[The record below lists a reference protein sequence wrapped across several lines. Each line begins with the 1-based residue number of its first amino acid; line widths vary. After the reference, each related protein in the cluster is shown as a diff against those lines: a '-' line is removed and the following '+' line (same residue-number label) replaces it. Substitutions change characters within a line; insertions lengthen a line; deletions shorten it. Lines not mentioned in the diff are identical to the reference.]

1 MNVLVI
7 NSGSSSIKYQLLDM
21 ASGSVLASGLVERIG
36 EATGRVRHK
45 NAPGT
50 DRESETTRE
59 LPIADHKAGMRLAV
73 DMLTAPG
80 AGVVKDTSD
89 IDAVGHRVVQ
99 GAAYFSAPTLVDDSV
114 IGKIREV
121 APLAP
126 LHNPGHIVG
135 IEESRKLFPGIP
147 QVVVFDTAFHQTMP
161 PEAYVYALP
170 YEYYSE
176 LKVRRYGFH
185 GTSHRFVAKE
195 TAKLLG
201 RPLDECN
208 IITLHLGNG
217 CSMAAVRGGKC
228 VDTSMGLTPLAGL
241 MMGTRCGDIDPAI
254 LPYLA
259 SQKGLSIQE
268 MDQVMNKQ
276 SGLKGVC
283 GCNDMRDVH
292 ASREK
297 GDPRAQLAFDI
308 FCYRIRHYIGAYHA
322 VLGRVDALAFT
333 AGIGENDE
341 HVRAKCCEGLEPM
354 GIAMDAQA
362 NARRAKG
369 ARDLSAPG
377 SRVKVLVVPTNE
389 ELEIATQVMEV
400 IKGRE

>member
-21 ASGSVLASGLVERIG
+21 ANGSVLATGLVERIG
-36 EATGRVRHK
+36 EGTGRIKHK
-45 NAPGT
+45 NAPDSAHET
-50 DRESETTRE
+50 ESVRE
-59 LPIADHKAGMRLAV
+59 LPIPDHKTGMQLAAEL
-73 DMLTAPG
+73 LTEPG
-80 AGVVKDTSD
+80 KGVVKDTSD
-89 IDAVGHRVVQ
+89 IDAVGHRIVH
-99 GAAYFSAPTLVDDSV
+99 GGEYFSEPALVDDSV
-114 IGKIREV
+114 VEKIREV
-121 APLAP
+121 SPLAP

-161 PEAYVYALP
+161 SEAYIYALP

-201 RPLDECN
+201 KPLSECN

-254 LPYLA
+254 LAYLA
-259 SQKGLSIQE
+259 SQKGLSV
-268 MDQVMNKQ
+268 MDLDQVMNKQ

-283 GCNDMRDVH
+283 GSNDMRDVH
-292 ASREK
+292 AMREK
-297 GDPRAQLAFDI
+297 GDARAQLAFDM
-308 FCYRIRHYIGAYHA
+308 FCYRIKHYIGAYYA

-341 HVRAKCCEGLEPM
+341 HVRAKCCEGLEPL
-354 GIAMDAQA
+354 GIAIDSAV
-362 NARRAKG
+362 NLKRAKG
-369 ARDLSAPG
+369 ARDLTKSG
-377 SRVKVLVVPTNE
+377 GRVKVFVVPTNE
-389 ELEIATQVMEV
+389 ELEIATQVMDV
-400 IKGRE
+400 IKAG

>member
-21 ASGSVLASGLVERIG
+21 ANGSVLATGLVERIG
-36 EATGRVRHK
+36 EGTGKIKHK
-45 NAPGT
+45 NAPDSAHET
-50 DRESETTRE
+50 ESVRE
-59 LPIADHKAGMRLAV
+59 LPIPDHKAGMQLAAEL
-73 DMLTAPG
+73 LTEPG
-80 AGVVKDTSD
+80 KGVVKDTSD
-89 IDAVGHRVVQ
+89 IDAVGHRIVH
-99 GAAYFSAPTLVDDSV
+99 GGEYFSEPALVDDSV
-114 IGKIREV
+114 VEKIREV
-121 APLAP
+121 SPLAP

-161 PEAYVYALP
+161 SEAYIYALP

-201 RPLDECN
+201 KPLSECN

-254 LPYLA
+254 LAYLA
-259 SQKGLSIQE
+259 SQKGLSIQD

-283 GCNDMRDVH
+283 GSNDMRDVH
-292 ASREK
+292 AMREK
-297 GDPRAQLAFDI
+297 GDARAQLAFDM
-308 FCYRIRHYIGAYHA
+308 FCYRIKHYIGAYYA

-341 HVRAKCCEGLEPM
+341 HVRAKCCEGLEPL
-354 GIAMDAQA
+354 GIAIDSAV
-362 NARRAKG
+362 NLKRAKG
-369 ARDLSAPG
+369 ARDLSQSG
-377 SRVKVLVVPTNE
+377 GRVKVFVVPTNE
-389 ELEIATQVMEV
+389 ELEIATQVMDV
-400 IKGRE
+400 IKAG

>member
-1 MNVLVI
+1 MNILVI

-21 ASGSVLASGLVERIG
+21 ASGSVLATGLVERIG
-36 EATGRVRHK
+36 EALGKIRHK
-45 NAPGT
+45 NEPDGP
-50 DRESETTRE
+50 RETEITRE
-59 LPIADHKAGMRLAV
+59 LPIKDHKAGMRLAV
-73 DMLTAPG
+73 DMLTATDTG
-80 AGVVKDTSD
+80 AIRDTSG

-114 IGKIREV
+114 IEKIREV

-185 GTSHRFVAKE
+185 GTSHSFVAKE
-195 TAKLLG
+195 AAKILG
-201 RPLDECN
+201 KPLAECN
-208 IITLHLGNG
+208 SITLHLGNG

-228 VDTSMGLTPLAGL
+228 VDTSMGMTPLAGL

-259 SQKGLSIQE
+259 KQKGLSIQE

-276 SGLKGVC
+276 SGLKGMC

-292 ASREK
+292 AAREK
-297 GDPRAQLAFDI
+297 GDPRAQLAFDM
-308 FCYRIRHYIGAYHA
+308 FCYRIRHYIGAYYA
-322 VLGRVDALAFT
+322 VLGRVDALVFT

-341 HVRAKCCEGLEPM
+341 HVRARCCQDLESL
-354 GIAMDAQA
+354 GIELDAQA
-362 NARRAKG
+362 NAKRAKG

-377 SRVKVLVVPTNE
+377 GRVRVLVVPTNE
-389 ELEIATQVMEV
+389 ELEIATQVME
-400 IKGRE
+400 IIENGG

>member
-7 NSGSSSIKYQLLDM
+7 NSGSSSIKYQLLDL
-21 ASGSVLASGLVERIG
+21 ATGSVLATGLVERIG
-36 EATGRVRHK
+36 EATGRIKHK
-45 NAPGT
+45 NAPDSAQET
-50 DRESETTRE
+50 ESVRE
-59 LPIADHKAGMRLAV
+59 LPIPDHKTGMRLAAEL
-73 DMLTAPG
+73 LTEPG
-80 AGVVKDTSD
+80 KGVVKDTSD
-89 IDAVGHRVVQ
+89 IDAVGHRIVH
-99 GAAYFSAPTLVDDSV
+99 GGEYFSEPALVDDSV
-114 IGKIREV
+114 VEKIREV
-121 APLAP
+121 SPLAP

-135 IEESRKLFPGIP
+135 IEEARKLFPGIP

-161 PEAYVYALP
+161 PEAYIYALP

-201 RPLDECN
+201 KPLSECN

-254 LPYLA
+254 LAYLA
-259 SQKGLSIQE
+259 SQKGLSIKE

-283 GCNDMRDVH
+283 GSNDMRDVH
-292 ASREK
+292 AARAK
-297 GDPRAQLAFDI
+297 GDALAQLAFDM
-308 FCYRIRHYIGAYHA
+308 FCYRIKHYIGAYYA
-322 VLGRVDALAFT
+322 VLGNVDALAFT

-341 HVRAKCCEGLEPM
+341 HVRAKCCESLEGL
-354 GIAMDAQA
+354 GIAIDPAV
-362 NARRAKG
+362 NLKRAKG
-369 ARDLSAPG
+369 ARDLSKSG
-377 SRVKVLVVPTNE
+377 SRVKVFVVPTNE
-389 ELEIATQVMEV
+389 ELEIATQVMEL
-400 IKGRE
+400 IKAG

>member
-21 ASGSVLASGLVERIG
+21 ANGSVLATGLVERIG
-36 EATGRVRHK
+36 EGTGRIKHK
-45 NAPGT
+45 NAPDSAHET
-50 DRESETTRE
+50 ESVRE
-59 LPIADHKAGMRLAV
+59 LPIPDHKTGMQLAAEL
-73 DMLTAPG
+73 LTEPG
-80 AGVVKDTSD
+80 KGVVKNTSD
-89 IDAVGHRVVQ
+89 IDAVGHRIVH
-99 GAAYFSAPTLVDDSV
+99 GGEYFSEPALVDDSV
-114 IGKIREV
+114 VEKIREV
-121 APLAP
+121 SPLAP

-161 PEAYVYALP
+161 SEAYIYALP

-201 RPLDECN
+201 KPLSECN

-254 LPYLA
+254 LAYLA
-259 SQKGLSIQE
+259 SQKGLSINE

-283 GCNDMRDVH
+283 GSNDMRDVH
-292 ASREK
+292 AMREK
-297 GDPRAQLAFDI
+297 GDARAQLAFDM
-308 FCYRIRHYIGAYHA
+308 FCYRIKHYIGAYYA

-341 HVRAKCCEGLEPM
+341 HVRAKC
-354 GIAMDAQA
+354 
-362 NARRAKG
+362 
-369 ARDLSAPG
+369 LS
-377 SRVKVLVVPTNE
+377 L
-389 ELEIATQVMEV
+389 IH
-400 IKGRE
+400 I

>member
-7 NSGSSSIKYQLLDM
+7 NSGSSSIKYQLLDL
-21 ASGSVLASGLVERIG
+21 ATGSVLATGLVERIG
-36 EATGRVRHK
+36 EATGRIKHK
-45 NAPGT
+45 NAP
-50 DRESETTRE
+50 DSARETETVRE
-59 LPIADHKAGMRLAV
+59 LPIPDHKTGMGLVAEL
-73 DMLTAPG
+73 LTEPG
-80 AGVVKDTSD
+80 KGVVKATSD
-89 IDAVGHRVVQ
+89 IDAVGHRIVQ
-99 GAAYFSAPTLVDDSV
+99 GAAYFSAPTLVDDAV
-114 IGKIREV
+114 LAKIKEV

-161 PEAYVYALP
+161 PEAYTYALP

-185 GTSHRFVAKE
+185 GTSHFYVAKE

-201 RPLDECN
+201 KPLQECN

-217 CSMAAVRGGKC
+217 CSMAAVRQGKC

-254 LPYLA
+254 LPFLA
-259 SQKGLSIQE
+259 SQKDLSIQE
-268 MDQVMNKQ
+268 MDHVMNKQ

-283 GCNDMRDVH
+283 GFNDMRDVH
-292 ASREK
+292 AAREK
-297 GDPRAQLAFDI
+297 GDARAQLAFDM
-308 FCYRIRHYIGAYHA
+308 FCYRIKHYIGAYYA
-322 VLGRVDALAFT
+322 VLGNVDALAFT

-341 HVRAKCCEGLEPM
+341 HVREKSCEGLEAL
-354 GIAMDAQA
+354 GIAIDSAV
-362 NARRAKG
+362 NLKRAKG
-369 ARDLSAPG
+369 ARDLSKSG
-377 SRVKVLVVPTNE
+377 SRVKVFVVPTNE
-389 ELEIATQVMEV
+389 ELEIATQVMDL
-400 IKGRE
+400 IKAG